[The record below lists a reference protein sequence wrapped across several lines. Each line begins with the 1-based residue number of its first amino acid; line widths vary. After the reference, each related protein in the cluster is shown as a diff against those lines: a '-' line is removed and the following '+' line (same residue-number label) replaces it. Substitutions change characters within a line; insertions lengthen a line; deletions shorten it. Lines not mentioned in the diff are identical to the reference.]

1 MSIENA
7 APRDAF
13 WGGAAK
19 RNFGQ
24 RDYGMPNGHPPR
36 GEGQGNDSQPT
47 DGPWDPP
54 PCGGSSSGTSS
65 PDQADSRT
73 LSLGEAFPHSVD
85 LPPLSGDWLASFEPE
100 VPAPRCVREHRD
112 GDPSSLTG
120 LPDAWWASFGNQL
133 EVALLRSSRQ
143 LSELLPGVAIG
154 SDDRV
159 SPRDDDSYPFTC
171 ICRLRITA
179 ANGRE
184 FLGTGWLADRRTV
197 ITAGHCVYMHRQGG
211 WASRVTVT
219 GVRGLRQVAPAMSA
233 ERLWSVHG
241 WTRDQNPEHDYGAI
255 RLSEPHPHAGSL
267 GFGVYKDDD
276 LRRFRCHIVGYPCD
290 RADALW
296 GHARRISEIK
306 ARTIGYA
313 RDVYGG
319 NSGAPV
325 LVAQGQDVFAIG
337 IHQQG
342 DLSGNLAVRI
352 TPSVF
357 SNIRQ
362 WQREH

>member
-1 MSIENA
+1 MSNA
-7 APRDAF
+7 L
-13 WGGAAK
+13 
-19 RNFGQ
+19 
-24 RDYGMPNGHPPR
+24 PP
-36 GEGQGNDSQPT
+36 QGDEQVHVPQPV
-47 DGPWDPP
+47 DGPWEDPP
-54 PCGGSSSGTSS
+54 FGDVSASRTES
-65 PDQADSRT
+65 PDRSDSQTLPSNQAGPNREDP
-73 LSLGEAFPHSVD
+73 FPV
-85 LPPLSGDWLASFEPE
+85 SGDWLPSFEPDD
-100 VPAPRCVREHRD
+100 PGPTFGQSPRSDEH
-112 GDPSSLTG
+112 SSVTRR
-120 LPDAWWASFGNQL
+120 PDAWWASFGNQL

-143 LSELLPGVAIG
+143 LLELLPGVAIG
-154 SDDRV
+154 NDDRV

-255 RLSEPHPHAGSL
+255 RLSEPYPSVGSL
-267 GFGVYKDDD
+267 GFGVYGDDD
-276 LRRFRCHIVGYPCD
+276 LRRFRCHIVGYPSD
-290 RADALW
+290 RPDTLW
-296 GHARRISEIK
+296 GYARRLGEIK

-357 SNIRQ
+357 SNIEQ
-362 WQREH
+362 WRREH